1 MDLGKEFRI
10 KGKMWLWNF
19 EKGSW
24 HFFTIPAEIAN
35 EIHFAQK
42 LHNFGIRRGFGS
54 VKCRVTIGATI
65 FETSIFPNSADNTYV
80 LPIKA
85 SVRKSE
91 NLTLD
96 QEIEIFL
103 EV

>member
-1 MDLGKEFRI
+1 MKLGKQYKL

-35 EIHFAQK
+35 EIHFEQK
-42 LHNFGIRRGFGS
+42 LHNLGTRRGFGS
-54 VKCRVTIGATI
+54 VKCRVTIGKTI
-65 FETSIFPNSADNTYV
+65 FETSIFPNSSDKTFV
-80 LPIKA
+80 LPIKSA
-85 SVRKSE
+85 VRKSE
-91 NLTLD
+91 NLNIDT
-96 QEIEIFL
+96 QIELTI